1 MCLPLA
7 WTTPLNIPLH
17 TMINWNQIDSVFLDM
32 DGTLLDLNFDNQ
44 FWKNL
49 LPQRYAERHGLD
61 TESAHEILS
70 PLFKEVEGQLEWYC
84 LDYWSAQLALDVP
97 ALKRE
102 LAELIEILP
111 HVVDFLCA
119 VKALEK
125 RLVLV
130 TNAHPKS
137 FELKMEKTELR
148 HWFDQIV
155 IAHELGLPKENP
167 QFWERLHAVEP
178 FQPERALMVDDSLS
192 VLRSARNAGIHT
204 LAISLHDSQQPA
216 RVITEFPAIRDF
228 REIMPDQT
236 S

>member
-1 MCLPLA
+1 
-7 WTTPLNIPLH
+7 
-17 TMINWNQIDSVFLDM
+17 MINWNQIDSVFLDM

-44 FWKNL
+44 FWKKR

-61 TESAHEILS
+61 FESALEVLR
-70 PLFKEVEGQLEWYC
+70 PRFKELEGQLEWYC
-84 LDYWSAQLALDVP
+84 LDYWSEQLAVDVP

-102 LAELIEILP
+102 LAELIEVLP
-111 HVVDFLCA
+111 YVVDFLSA
-119 VKALEK
+119 VKAQKK

-137 FELKMEKTELR
+137 FELKMEKTKLR

-167 QFWERLHAVEP
+167 QFWERLNTMEP

-192 VLRSARNAGIHT
+192 VLRSARHAGIHT
-204 LAISLHDSQQPA
+204 LAISLHDTQQPA
-216 RVITEFPAIRDF
+216 RIITEFPAIRDF
-228 REIMPDQT
+228 REIMPDLT
-236 S
+236 N